1 MTSATSLI
9 FIIAGAVMA
18 FVVSY
23 NADAIY
29 IQSLG
34 AAVMAIGGLGL
45 AASILLKPTR
55 LQAQAHP
62 VARLI
67 HPRPT
72 AHSAQEE
79 PINELSN
86 LLFDPQAGAVYS
98 ALSIGRTL
106 YDNCN

>member
-62 VARLI
+62 G
-67 HPRPT
+67 
-72 AHSAQEE
+72 S
-79 PINELSN
+79 
-86 LLFDPQAGAVYS
+86 QADTSQTNG
-98 ALSIGRTL
+98 TL
-106 YDNCN
+106 GPGGTS